1 MSHIVFLAFS
11 AALLVSATVLT
22 LDGWNNDLND
32 SKRSDSTT
40 DLFESQSVVSVALD
54 TAQFFM
60 ENSCYEYCQLEQT
73 EEEGLKKD
81 KLSRTIVK
89 VENGSGEYEE
99 LDNNSIKSLPPN
111 ASVNLMIE
119 KYTVERNSGKDKPKF
134 YVTVESFNTT
144 IERTK
149 LPDFK
154 IEETDEVDASLNL
167 EQLELLKDWCE
178 NGTPIDFCKESSSRP
193 L

>member
-22 LDGWNNDLND
+22 LDGWNDELNE
-32 SKRSDSTT
+32 SKCSKSNEN
-40 DLFESQSVVSVALD
+40 LFETETMPVALD
-54 TAQFFM
+54 TAKFFM
-60 ENSCYEYCQLEQT
+60 DNSCYEYCQFEQT

-89 VENGSGEYEE
+89 VENSSGEFEE

-119 KYTVERNSGKDKPKF
+119 KYTVERNTGKDHPKF

-154 IEETDEVDASLNL
+154 IEESDKVDASLSL
-167 EQLELLKDWCE
+167 EQLDLLKEWCE
-178 NGTPIDFCKESSSRP
+178 NGTPVEFCKESSSRP